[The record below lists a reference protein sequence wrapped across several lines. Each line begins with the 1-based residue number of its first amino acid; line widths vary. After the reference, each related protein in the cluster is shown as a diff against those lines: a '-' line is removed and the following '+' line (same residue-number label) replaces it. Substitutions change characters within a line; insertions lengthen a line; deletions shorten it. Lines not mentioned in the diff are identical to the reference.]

1 MRSENWDSALLVAL
15 LHGFISAV
23 CAPAF
28 PETWS
33 SLPEPEAGRSLV
45 EGVIQAVVLPS
56 QWINSVFSADAVK
69 WINLRLLLCTLL
81 SKYPSE
87 IFAELVI

>member
-1 MRSENWDSALLVAL
+1 MTV
-15 LHGFISAV
+15 LHGFISVV
-23 CAPAF
+23 CASAF

-33 SLPEPEAGRSLV
+33 SLPKPETERSLV
-45 EGVIQAVVLPS
+45 EGVIQTFMLPS

>member
-15 LHGFISAV
+15 LHGFISVV

-33 SLPEPEAGRSLV
+33 SLPGQRRGGHWLKE
-45 EGVIQAVVLPS
+45 
-56 QWINSVFSADAVK
+56 
-69 WINLRLLLCTLL
+69 
-81 SKYPSE
+81 
-87 IFAELVI
+87 